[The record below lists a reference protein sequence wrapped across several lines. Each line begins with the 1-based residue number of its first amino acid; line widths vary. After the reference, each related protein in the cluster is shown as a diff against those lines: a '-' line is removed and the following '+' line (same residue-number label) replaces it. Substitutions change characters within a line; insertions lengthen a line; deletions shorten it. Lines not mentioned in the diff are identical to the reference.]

1 MKPAL
6 KPLRQQTLVI
16 TGASS
21 GIGLATARK
30 AAKAGAAV
38 MLVAR
43 DEAALRAAVQDIRA
57 KGGRAEHVVADVSD
71 EDDVLRVVDATVRLL
86 GGFDTWINDAGVAI
100 YAPLAETSTADH
112 ARLFQTNYWG
122 VVYGSKAAVAHLKER
137 GGGALINVGS
147 LASDIGTPNFGA
159 YTASKHAVKG
169 FTDSLRIELLREKAP
184 ISVTL
189 IKPSGIDTPIAD
201 NAHNQLGGEAQ
212 VPPPLYAPSLV
223 ADAILHAAVTPK
235 RDIIVGGVGMMQI
248 MFATHFP
255 WLADRLST
263 GAADILVD
271 KSKPDRSV
279 DNLNRP
285 GTEGGRE
292 SVKTG
297 GRAFSAYTY
306 TQTHP
311 RLAAGV
317 GAAFLGGLLFAAL
330 LSRPDARHA
339 VEAGAGDL
347 RRRARKGS
355 RRIAKRS
362 AAFAEEV
369 RRHAPDL
376 PDLKDLRSAA
386 GRLAGALPH
395 ELPPEFSRRLRRET
409 NRARARLEDAW
420 PH

>member
-30 AAKAGAAV
+30 AAAAGAAV

-43 DEAALRAAVQDIRA
+43 DEAALRAAVEDIRA
-57 KGGRAEHVVADVSD
+57 KGGRAEFTVADVSD
-71 EDDVLRVVDATVRLL
+71 EDDVSRVVDSTARLL
-86 GGFDTWINDAGVAI
+86 GGFDTWVNDAGVTI

-112 ARLFQTNYWG
+112 ARLFQINYWG
-122 VVYGSKAAVAHLKER
+122 VVYGSKAAVAHLKAR

-169 FTDSLRIELLREKAP
+169 YTDSLRIELLREKAP
-184 ISVTL
+184 VSVTL

-212 VPPPLYAPSLV
+212 IPPPFYAPEVV
-223 ADAILHAAVTPK
+223 AAAILHAAVTPK
-235 RDIIVGGVGMMQI
+235 RDIIVGGVGMLQI

-263 GAADILVD
+263 GAADVLVD
-271 KSKPDRSV
+271 KKKPDRSV
-279 DNLNRP
+279 DALNHP
-285 GTEGGRE
+285 GTEGGQA
-292 SVKTG
+292 SVRGVGKP
-297 GRAFSAYTY
+297 FSAYTY

-311 RLAAGV
+311 RVAAGL

-330 LSRPDARHA
+330 LSQPDARHA
-339 VEAGAGDL
+339 VEAGGAEFG
-347 RRRARKGS
+347 RRARKGS
-355 RRIAKRS
+355 RRLAKRS

-376 PDLKDLRSAA
+376 PDLKHLRSAA
-386 GRLAGALPH
+386 GRLAGSLPH
-395 ELPPEFSRRLRRET
+395 ELPPEFSRRLSRET
-409 NRARARLEDAW
+409 RRARARLKEVW
-420 PH
+420 PR

>member
-6 KPLRQQTLVI
+6 KALRQQTLVI

-21 GIGLATARK
+21 GIGLAVARK
-30 AAKAGAAV
+30 AAAAGAAV

-43 DEAALRAAVQDIRA
+43 DEAALRGAVDEIRG
-57 KGGRAEHVVADVSD
+57 KGGRAEFTAADVSD
-71 EDDVLRVVDATVRLL
+71 EAAVSRVVDETVRLL
-86 GGFDTWINDAGVAI
+86 GGFDTWVNDAGVLVC
-100 YAPLAETSTADH
+100 APLAETSTADH

-122 VVYGSKAAVAHLKER
+122 VVYGSKAAVAHLKRR

-147 LASDIGTPNFGA
+147 VASDIGAPDLGA

-189 IKPSGIDTPIAD
+189 IKPAGFNRPVASDARD
-201 NAHNQLGGEAQ
+201 QLGGEARI
-212 VPPPLYAPSLV
+212 PPALYAPEVV

-235 RDIIVGGVGMMQI
+235 RDIIVGGVGVMQV
-248 MFATHFP
+248 MFATRLP
-255 WLADRLST
+255 WLADRLT
-263 GAADILVD
+263 PGAADRGGD

-279 DNLNRP
+279 NAPNPP
-285 GTEGGRE
+285 GEGGHASSRDE
-292 SVKTG
+292 GKP
-297 GRAFSAYTY
+297 FSAYTY

-311 RLAAGV
+311 RLAAGL

-339 VEAGAGDL
+339 VEAGGAEFG
-347 RRRARKGS
+347 RRARKGS
-355 RRIAKRS
+355 RRLAKRS
-362 AAFAEEV
+362 AAFAKEV
-369 RRHAPDL
+369 RRHAADL

-386 GRLAGALPH
+386 GRLADVIPH

-409 NRARARLEDAW
+409 KRARARLKDVW
-420 PH
+420 PS

>member
-1 MKPAL
+1 MKPKL
-6 KPLRQQTLVI
+6 KSLRQQTLVV

-21 GIGLATARK
+21 GIGLAVARK
-30 AAKAGAAV
+30 AAAAGAAV

-43 DEAALRAAVQDIRA
+43 DEAALRTVAEDIRA
-57 KGGRAEHVVADVSD
+57 KGGRAEFVAADVSD
-71 EDDVLRVVDATVRLL
+71 EAAIAGVVEAAVRLL
-86 GGFDTWINDAGVAI
+86 GGFDTWVNDAGTAI

-112 ARLFQTNYWG
+112 ARLFQINYWG

-169 FTDSLRIELLREKAP
+169 YTDSLRIELLREGAP

-201 NAHNQLGGEAQ
+201 NSLNQLDGEAQ
-212 VPPPLYAPSLV
+212 VPPPLYAPEVV

-235 RDIIVGGVGMMQI
+235 RDIIVGGVGMAQI

-263 GAADILVD
+263 GAADVLVD
-271 KSKPDRSV
+271 KKKPNRSV
-279 DNLNRP
+279 NNLRKP
-285 GTEGGRE
+285 GTEGGQE
-292 SVKTG
+292 EAKGTG
-297 GRAFSAYTY
+297 RPFSAYTY

-311 RLAAGV
+311 RVAAGL
-317 GAAFLGGLLFAAL
+317 GAAFVGGLVFAAL
-330 LSRPDARHA
+330 LSRPETRRA
-339 VEAGAGDL
+339 VQEGGAELGV
-347 RRRARKGS
+347 RARKGS
-355 RRIAKRS
+355 RRLAKRS
-362 AAFAEEV
+362 SAFAEEV

-376 PDLKDLRSAA
+376 HDIKAAA
-386 GRLAGALPH
+386 GRLAEVIPH
-395 ELPPEFSRRLRRET
+395 ELPPEFSRRLAKET
-409 NRARARLEDAW
+409 KRAQARLKSVW
-420 PH
+420 PR